1 MGHYFWTHS
10 TFKLFKCEFKNIFQH
25 VQPYLEGKTI
35 RIRYTGK
42 KKVYLDLLVDS
53 LKLLEVGFELVDSLL
68 VFSQPEQRK
77 RIRKVLSESE
87 KERQGES

>member
-25 VQPYLEGKTI
+25 VQPYLKGKTI

-77 RIRKVLSESE
+77 RITRELSKSERKTRRE
-87 KERQGES
+87 